1 MTKPQTGQG
10 TCGSQLPQ
18 EKGLEEV
25 QLKPTQ
31 PTPTQQPLEPAA
43 TIPQMPTC
51 GEKAI
56 RHIKDRQSQIF
67 EISHPFIT
75 TFSVN
80 LYKEYTSLKSRELEE
95 LPRFEVMSW
104 QPS

>member
-1 MTKPQTGQG
+1 MHPNLTAGDEAPNGARNLRIATP
-10 TCGSQLPQ
+10 TS
-18 EKGLEEV
+18 EGLEEV

-31 PTPTQQPLEPAA
+31 PTPTQQPQEPQEPAA

-75 TFSVN
+75 TFFV
-80 LYKEYTSLKSRELEE
+80 TLKL
-95 LPRFEVMSW
+95 L
-104 QPS
+104 